1 MMMGRVM
8 MLTAV
13 AALALGGGGAWAQKA
28 PKANCALY
36 KRTADGRWFSTI
48 DSKVGN
54 PKQFK
59 LLKAGIAI
67 DPDMTIVGLNVVN
80 TISKLCSGK

>member
-1 MMMGRVM
+1 MIRFVT
-8 MLTAV
+8 LAAV
-13 AALALGGGGAWAQKA
+13 AALGIHAAAAEQQ
-28 PKANCALY
+28 PKANCSMY
-36 KRTADGRWFSTI
+36 KRTSDGRWFSTI

-67 DPDMTIVGLNVVN
+67 DPGMTIVGINVVD
-80 TISKLCSGK
+80 TIEKLCGGK